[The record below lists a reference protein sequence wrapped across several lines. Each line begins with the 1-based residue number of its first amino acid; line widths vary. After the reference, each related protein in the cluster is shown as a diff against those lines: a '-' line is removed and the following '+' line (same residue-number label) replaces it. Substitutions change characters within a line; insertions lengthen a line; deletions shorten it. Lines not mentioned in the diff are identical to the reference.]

1 MQVGPA
7 VSFPPCRVA
16 LIVQPRRLASNPCFA
31 VSQAGRQACLLRVMS
46 RSGPCSSRHVSELSA
61 PSQAWYRQNPQVH
74 SVRMAQSAGRLCE
87 LLEGAAAPGAEVDMW
102 RSMGQLTMNVVGS
115 TVFG

>member
-1 MQVGPA
+1 
-7 VSFPPCRVA
+7 
-16 LIVQPRRLASNPCFA
+16 
-31 VSQAGRQACLLRVMS
+31 
-46 RSGPCSSRHVSELSA
+46 
-61 PSQAWYRQNPQVH
+61 
-74 SVRMAQSAGRLCE
+74 MAQSAGRLCE